1 MAWSGILLFA
11 AWFIYVGAAA
21 IVVFDLL
28 RKGSNDFWILF
39 VPLIGGVVLGAW
51 ASRRTAG
58 KIPDATLISAG
69 VLIALVGALVNVS
82 VAHLGLPWVV
92 LAPAVCSFGASLAY
106 PSVQIALFDMFPKA
120 RGAAASGFTFGQ
132 LLVNSAVAVA
142 LVPLID
148 ATSTTMATACL
159 LITMAAAALW
169 WWTLRA
175 DLSAS

>member
-1 MAWSGILLFA
+1 M
-11 AWFIYVGAAA
+11 
-21 IVVFDLL
+21 VFDLL
-28 RKGSNDFWILF
+28 HKGSNDFWILF

-58 KIPDATLISAG
+58 KIPDPTLISAG
-69 VLIALVGALVNVS
+69 VVIALIGAVINVA

-106 PSVQIALFDMFPKA
+106 PSVQIALFDMFPRA

-142 LVPLID
+142 LVPLVD
-148 ATSTTMATACL
+148 ASSTTMAMACL
-159 LITMAAAALW
+159 MITLAAVSLW
-169 WWTLRA
+169 VWTLRA
-175 DLSAS
+175 DLSGS

>member
-1 MAWSGILLFA
+1 M
-11 AWFIYVGAAA
+11 
-21 IVVFDLL
+21 
-28 RKGSNDFWILF
+28 
-39 VPLIGGVVLGAW
+39 
-51 ASRRTAG
+51 
-58 KIPDATLISAG
+58 
-69 VLIALVGALVNVS
+69 
-82 VAHLGLPWVV
+82 
-92 LAPAVCSFGASLAY
+92 
-106 PSVQIALFDMFPKA
+106 QIALFDMFPKA